1 MRLNNPTLRIE
12 NEFSLGLGYYYQG
25 MNKKSLDK
33 FGLVIQMAESNYYWR
48 FVLESLSVINRVFLA
63 LGKTYQ
69 CFENIQNGFTLA
81 KIYQYTSMHSILIN
95 SEGRLYL
102 AFGKYEKA
110 ITLFEEALKFSN
122 NKRNLLLNQMC
133 IGFSKIL
140 MGELENGLMILQ
152 EVVEDVET
160 QQLIQLQLESKARLG
175 LALYLKG
182 EAQAALKLLE
192 ELTAQSQAYG
202 LASAGTAYAYVR
214 AQDALNKHEP
224 QVAREMAEIIM
235 QKAKQEES
243 PWLEWHA
250 LEIMIAAD
258 QLEGK
263 LCNKCLNQKQVIIQ
277 NLNQSKPQNLNLF
290 FDPNSPPLFVLV

>member
-1 MRLNNPTLRIE
+1 
-12 NEFSLGLGYYYQG
+12 
-25 MNKKSLDK
+25 
-33 FGLVIQMAESNYYWR
+33 
-48 FVLESLSVINRVFLA
+48 
-63 LGKTYQ
+63 
-69 CFENIQNGFTLA
+69 
-81 KIYQYTSMHSILIN
+81 MHSILIN
-95 SEGRLYL
+95 SEGRFYL

-122 NKRNLLLNQMC
+122 NKRNVLLNQMC

-152 EVVEDVET
+152 EVVEDVDT
-160 QQLIQLQLESKARLG
+160 QQLIQIQLESQARLG

-192 ELTAQSQAYG
+192 ELTVQSRAYG
-202 LASAGTAYAYVR
+202 FAGAGTAYAYVQS
-214 AQDALNKHEP
+214 QDALSRHESEI
-224 QVAREMAEIIM
+224 AREMAEIIM

-250 LEIMIAAD
+250 LDIMITAD

-263 LCNKCLNQKQVIIQ
+263 SSKEYQYQKQVIIR
-277 NLNQSKPQNLNLF
+277 NLNQSKPQKLDLSL
-290 FDPNSPPLFVLV
+290 DPNSPPFFVLV